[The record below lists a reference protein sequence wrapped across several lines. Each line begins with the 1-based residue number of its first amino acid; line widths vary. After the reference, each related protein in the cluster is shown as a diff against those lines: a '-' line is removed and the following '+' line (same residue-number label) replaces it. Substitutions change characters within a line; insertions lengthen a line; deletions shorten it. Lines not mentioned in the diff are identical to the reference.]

1 MFNVLILD
9 DDKDFLRAL
18 RSYLVRDGFDVQTAT
33 TANDAYDLMYK
44 TVFDLIISDIMMPGT
59 NGFQFAEQVRSLNAN
74 VPLLFISAR
83 DDIGAKHKGFS
94 AGIDDYLVKPIDFE
108 ELSMRIRALL
118 RRAGIANS
126 KRIEIGKTILD
137 SDEHAAYVDGK
148 EVPLTQR
155 EFNIVF
161 KMLSYPKKTF
171 SSQQLMDEFW
181 DIDSASGPRTVDV
194 YMTKIREK
202 FSICD
207 DFEIQT
213 VHGLGYKAVLR
224 QG

>member
-171 SSQQLMDEFW
+171 SRQQLMDEFW

>member
-171 SSQQLMDEFW
+171 SRQQLMDEFW

-194 YMTKIREK
+194 YITKIREK